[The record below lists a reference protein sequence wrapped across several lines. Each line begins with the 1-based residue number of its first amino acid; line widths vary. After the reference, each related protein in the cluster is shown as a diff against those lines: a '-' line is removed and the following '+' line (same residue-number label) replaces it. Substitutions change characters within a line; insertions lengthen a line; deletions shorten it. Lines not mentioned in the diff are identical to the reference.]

1 MRMHIKNNKKG
12 ETNMKRLISLLLVAM
27 MALSLC
33 MVSAGADEPI
43 EIEIAVSSL
52 GNGWPTDLA
61 DDFVYQKILE
71 DTGISMKLVLVD
83 DYYTAI
89 NARMAG
95 GNTPDMIRTDVDHM
109 ITWARMETIKDLTP
123 YLDNE
128 LANYKAWLG
137 STEMAACYVDGKL
150 FALPQLYDGSKH
162 QYCVTVRQDWLDA
175 LGLQM
180 PTTLQEYYD
189 VAYAFT
195 YNDPDQNGLDDTI
208 GITAAK
214 GMVAFNSI
222 MGCFDTVLSNQIII
236 RDGKV
241 TNTLLQ
247 PGMVEGLQWCKK
259 FVDDKLIDP
268 DCVTTTGT
276 DKFKAGTVG
285 MHACS
290 WPGIWKTYGQEQIHA
305 INPNAVTSFFTT
317 LKSEVGAEDVMFT
330 DDLNT
335 TNNVLAVSADIS
347 DEKLEAMFKLIDY
360 LVSDEGSKLVFYGL
374 ENVHWKYD
382 ENGNIVMTENATA
395 ANYISTYQLFSRKE
409 AEYLG
414 VKFPEAK
421 EVFEATMSAGRIQV
435 YNSLVREPEEMYL
448 SDMEAYVKQEM
459 LNFIYGDRELSQ
471 EEYDKFI
478 QELRDLY
485 DFDAYMEAAT
495 EQLTAYGFVE

>member
-1 MRMHIKNNKKG
+1 
-12 ETNMKRLISLLLVAM
+12 
-27 MALSLC
+27 
-33 MVSAGADEPI
+33 
-43 EIEIAVSSL
+43 
-52 GNGWPTDLA
+52 
-61 DDFVYQKILE
+61 
-71 DTGISMKLVLVD
+71 
-83 DYYTAI
+83 
-89 NARMAG
+89 
-95 GNTPDMIRTDVDHM
+95 
-109 ITWARMETIKDLTP
+109 
-123 YLDNE
+123 
-128 LANYKAWLG
+128 
-137 STEMAACYVDGKL
+137 
-150 FALPQLYDGSKH
+150 
-162 QYCVTVRQDWLDA
+162 
-175 LGLQM
+175 
-180 PTTLQEYYD
+180 
-189 VAYAFT
+189 
-195 YNDPDQNGLDDTI
+195 
-208 GITAAK
+208 
-214 GMVAFNSI
+214 
-222 MGCFDTVLSNQIII
+222 
-236 RDGKV
+236 
-241 TNTLLQ
+241 
-247 PGMVEGLQWCKK
+247 
-259 FVDDKLIDP
+259 
-268 DCVTTTGT
+268 
-276 DKFKAGTVG
+276 
-285 MHACS
+285 
-290 WPGIWKTYGQEQIHA
+290 
-305 INPNAVTSFFTT
+305 
-317 LKSEVGAEDVMFT
+317 MFT

-335 TNNVLAVSADIS
+335 TNTVFAVSADIS